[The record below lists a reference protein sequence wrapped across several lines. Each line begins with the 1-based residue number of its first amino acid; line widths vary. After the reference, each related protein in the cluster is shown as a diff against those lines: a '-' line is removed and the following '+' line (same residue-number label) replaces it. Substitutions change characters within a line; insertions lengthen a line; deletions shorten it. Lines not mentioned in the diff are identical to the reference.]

1 MSDTPEL
8 SVVVSESG
16 NGPYGQFVTAGH
28 HVMGADEPERVGG
41 QDTGPSPYEFLL
53 AALGSCTAMTV
64 RMYAQRHAWPVEK
77 ISVALAHEKVPAPE
91 GNVKI
96 DKFTRTITLTG
107 ALDDAQRARLL
118 QIAEHCPVSQTL
130 RRASLV
136 DSRLA

>member
-1 MSDTPEL
+1 MSETPEI

-16 NGPYGQFVTAGH
+16 NGPYAQFVTAGH
-28 HVMGADEPERVGG
+28 HVMGADEPESLGG
-41 QDTGPSPYEFLL
+41 RDTGPSPYEFLL
-53 AALGSCTAMTV
+53 AALGSCTAMTI

-77 ISVALAHEKVPAPE
+77 ISVALRHERVPGPE
-91 GNVKI
+91 GNLKI
-96 DKFTRTITLTG
+96 DKFTRTITLSG

-118 QIAEHCPVSQTL
+118 AIADHCPVSRTL